1 MKNYRKVMQF
11 KFKNNT
17 YNMYLDNK
25 NRRFFLRCNDDGSL
39 AYLTLGELI
48 ILCDSLKSIPYVMNI
63 ERDSLKSKIRLIPK
77 VILKGT
83 AVVLTPLIMMT
94 AWAQY
99 KSYQRLKNVQNFKD
113 DKVVTEDFD
122 INKYVTL
129 LDNMD
134 EVDEEEDELEVDTYI
149 ALPDATRKKYR
160 RILIFDSEYLDMVL
174 DYDTVSLE
182 DLKKVINSNSKISA
196 TFKPLLYEYCEAVTK
211 KEGVELRVLYEN
223 LKTLE
228 VVECSQG
235 ELLAHTLS
243 FDSYGCYIRTENK
256 IYVLKNHEY
265 KKGTWDYQV
274 IFHELSHA
282 LRTGMWDIDGTD
294 VRVQVEGFN
303 YDNTITAEALNSIF
317 TVNLFDYKE
326 RDVAYQLQSNYHQVF
341 LECMDNYDIVDYTKH
356 PLSYYAKKLDEFTG
370 KDNYATVMF
379 ELIDMQYKDFHSTS
393 IETEQSSYYPLY
405 DYIMEMYFKK
415 YITSN
420 MSYEDAVRVKDEL
433 LDKILYD
440 VPEEYN
446 IDTNYFQEYL
456 DKYCNQLGIEV
467 VKRSR

>member
-99 KSYQRLKNVQNFKD
+99 KSYQRLKNVSYVKNDNAVVNEIDIDEYVSLEDAEAQED
-113 DKVVTEDFD
+113 DDLV
-122 INKYVTL
+122 
-129 LDNMD
+129 
-134 EVDEEEDELEVDTYI
+134 VDTYVTI
-149 ALPDATRKKYR
+149 PKIGEEGYK
-160 RILIFDSEYLDMVL
+160 RILIFDSAYLDMVL
-174 DYDTVSLE
+174 DYDTVTLE
-182 DLKKVINSNSKISA
+182 DLKEVINNNPKISA
-196 TFKPLLYEYCEAVTK
+196 TFKPLLYEYVEAVCK

-228 VVECSQG
+228 VVECSKN
-235 ELLAHTLS
+235 ELVQKTLS
-243 FDSYGCYIRTENK
+243 VDSYGCYIRTENK
-256 IYVLKNHEY
+256 IYVLENHEY

-282 LRTGMWDIDGTD
+282 LRTGMWDKNGTE

-303 YDNTITAEALNSIF
+303 YNNTITAEALNSIF
-317 TVNLFDYKE
+317 AVNLFDYKE

-379 ELIDMQYKDFHSTS
+379 ELIDMQYKDYHSTS
-393 IETEQSSYYPLY
+393 IETEQSSYYMLY

-415 YITSN
+415 YITSD
-420 MSYEDAVRVKDEL
+420 MSYEEAVRVKDEL

-456 DKYCNQLGIEV
+456 DKYCEQMGIEV